1 MFCDKFKRE
10 KYVRKCVHQFYL
22 SKKDTKKIEEEIKNR
37 FRVEVEGIEYVG
49 NRVIELDK
57 DTKIFVLGKIILIR
71 EKEKLFPSLA
81 CEEKFLSKFPS
92 IKVDVGAIPYICRGA
107 KIMRPGI
114 VTFEKNFNLNDIV
127 CIKENNYNKF
137 IAIGEALMNK
147 EDAKKRE
154 KGPVLDNLHYIGD
167 KYWIFLKNA
176 RII

>member
-1 MFCDKFKRE
+1 M
-10 KYVRKCVHQFYL
+10 HQFYL
-22 SKKDTKKIEEEIKNR
+22 SKKDTKKIEEEIKNI

-81 CEEKFLSKFPS
+81 CGENFLSKFPS
-92 IKVDVGAIPYICRGA
+92 IKVDVGAIPHICRGA

-127 CIKENNYNKF
+127 CIKENTYNKF

-147 EDAKKRE
+147 EDAEKRE

-167 KYWIFLKNA
+167 KYWILLKNA